1 MKHPAFLVP
10 GAFALAALTAF
21 AAAPPTA
28 KDATKPGKDHTAGK
42 PIDFTRDVR
51 PILTRCFR
59 CHGPDDKARKAGLR
73 LDTRAGA
80 TKKLRS
86 GTFAIVPGDPSKGE
100 LLARITTDDDTEL
113 MPPPRI
119 GPRLSAVEIATL
131 RAWIAAGASYSAH
144 WSYVKPVQHA
154 IPVVSDPR
162 WPNNPI
168 DHFVLARLDR
178 EGLKPTPPADR
189 AAILRRVSL
198 DLTGLPPTIEMADAF
213 LSDTRPDAYERMV
226 DRLLAMPT
234 FGERWAAPWL
244 DLARYADS
252 QGYANDPDRTIWRY
266 RDWVID
272 ALNAN
277 LTYDRFTIEQL
288 AGDLLPKPTSEQLIA
303 TGFHRNTLT
312 NTEGGTTP
320 EEFRS
325 AAVVDRV
332 NTTMQVWMGTTIGC
346 AQCHN
351 HKYDPFSQKEYYQL
365 YAIFNNSEDRNSG
378 DDFPTIRVAAAGREA
393 DLARLT
399 AQMEKAR
406 KALEEETRKAD
417 STLARWEEVVPAK
430 GLPTDVYTI
439 VNLPAAKRNAGQKQ
453 RLLSYHRLQ
462 ITEYRAAEAEV
473 RSADTQLKAIS
484 TTTPILREGKPR
496 ETHVHI
502 RGNFL
507 DKGERVTTG
516 LPAALPPAPD
526 SGPLD
531 RLKLARWLVD
541 TNNPLT
547 ARVAINRLW
556 EELFGVGLVQTSE
569 EFGLQGELPTHPE
582 LLDWL
587 AVEYLRSWDTKRLLR
602 LIVTSATYRQSSAVS
617 EALHKRDPFNRL
629 LARGPRLRLS
639 AEAIRDQAL
648 FVSGLLST
656 KMHGPP
662 VQPPRPSF
670 GLAAA
675 FGSSTDWSPSQGED
689 RRRRALYTRWRRNA
703 PYPSATTFDAPERT
717 VCNIRRVRTNTPLQA
732 LVTLN
737 DPVYVE
743 AAQGLARRIAARP
756 GSTHERLVYAFRL
769 CLTRSPREPEALRL
783 IELYERARKQLAAT
797 PANALD
803 LATNPLGPLPAGMDP
818 ADLAAWTV
826 VSNVLLNLDETLARR

>member
-1 MKHPAFLVP
+1 
-10 GAFALAALTAF
+10 
-21 AAAPPTA
+21 
-28 KDATKPGKDHTAGK
+28 
-42 PIDFTRDVR
+42 
-51 PILTRCFR
+51 
-59 CHGPDDKARKAGLR
+59 
-73 LDTRAGA
+73 
-80 TKKLRS
+80 
-86 GTFAIVPGDPSKGE
+86 
-100 LLARITTDDDTEL
+100 
-113 MPPPRI
+113 
-119 GPRLSAVEIATL
+119 
-131 RAWIAAGASYSAH
+131 
-144 WSYVKPVQHA
+144 
-154 IPVVSDPR
+154 
-162 WPNNPI
+162 
-168 DHFVLARLDR
+168 
-178 EGLKPTPPADR
+178 
-189 AAILRRVSL
+189 
-198 DLTGLPPTIEMADAF
+198 
-213 LSDTRPDAYERMV
+213 
-226 DRLLAMPT
+226 MPT
-234 FGERWAAPWL
+234 FGERWASPWL

-277 LTYDRFTIEQL
+277 LSYDRFTTLQL
-288 AGDLLPKPTSEQLIA
+288 AGDLLPHPTTEQLIA

-365 YAIFNNSEDRNSG
+365 YAILNNCEDRNSG
-378 DDFPTIRVAAAGREA
+378 DDFPTIRVAAVGREA
-393 DLARLT
+393 DVARLE
-399 AQMEKAR
+399 ARLERAR
-406 KALEEETRKAD
+406 KVLAEETRKAD
-417 STLARWEEVVPAK
+417 SALARWEEVVAAK
-430 GLPTDVYTI
+430 GLPSDIYNI
-439 VNLPAAKRNAGQKQ
+439 VNLPAAKRNSGQKQ
-453 RLLSYHRLQ
+453 RLLTYHRSQ
-462 ITEYRAAEAEV
+462 SAGYRAAEAEA
-473 RSADTQLKAIS
+473 RSAETQLKAIS

-496 ETHVHI
+496 ETHIHI

-507 DKGERVTTG
+507 DKGERVTVG
-516 LPAALPPAPD
+516 LPAALHPLAEK
-526 SGPLD
+526 GPLD
-531 RLKLARWLVD
+531 RLKLAHWLVD
-541 TNNPLT
+541 ANNPLT
-547 ARVAINRLW
+547 ARVAVNRLW

-569 EFGLQGELPTHPE
+569 EFGLQGELPSHPE

-587 AVEYLRSWDTKRLLR
+587 AVEYMRGWDTKRILR
-602 LIVTSATYRQSSAVS
+602 LILTSATYRQSSAVS

-639 AEAIRDQAL
+639 AEAIRDQSL
-648 FVSGLLST
+648 FVAGLLST

-675 FGSSTDWSPSQGED
+675 FGSSTDWSASQGED

-743 AAQGLARRIAARP
+743 AAQGLARRVAAHP
-756 GSTHERLVYAFRL
+756 GNTRERMMYAFRL
-769 CLTRSPREPEALRL
+769 CLTRAPREPEALRL

-797 PANALD
+797 PAKALD

-826 VSNVLLNLDETLARR
+826 VGNVLLNLDETLARR

>member
-1 MKHPAFLVP
+1 MKHPAFLLP
-10 GAFALAALTAF
+10 GALSLAALAAI
-21 AAAPPTA
+21 AASPPA
-28 KDATKPGKDHTAGK
+28 VKDASKAGKDHPTGK
-42 PIDFTRDVR
+42 PTDYARDVR
-51 PILTRCFR
+51 PILARCFR

-73 LDTRAGA
+73 LDTRDGA

-86 GTFAIVPGDPSKGE
+86 GDIAIVPGDPARSE
-100 LLARITTDDDTEL
+100 LLARIATDDDTQL
-113 MPPPRI
+113 MPPPKV
-119 GPRLSAVEIATL
+119 GPRLTAAETATL
-131 RAWIAAGASYSAH
+131 RAWIAGGASYSAH
-144 WSYVKPVQHA
+144 WSYVKPVRHA
-154 IPVVSDPR
+154 VPAVSDQR
-162 WPNNPI
+162 WPCNPI
-168 DHFVLARLDR
+168 DYFVLARLDR
-178 EGLKPTPPADR
+178 EGLKPTSPADR
-189 AAILRRVSL
+189 SAILRRVSL
-198 DLTGLPPTIEMADAF
+198 DLTGLPPTIEIADEF
-213 LSDTRPDAYERMV
+213 LNDTRPDAYERMV

-234 FGERWAAPWL
+234 FGERWASPWL

-277 LTYDRFTIEQL
+277 LPYDRFTIEQL
-288 AGDLLPKPTSEQLIA
+288 AGDLLPSPTTEQLIA

-365 YAIFNNSEDRNSG
+365 YAILNNCEDRNAG
-378 DDFPTIRVAAAGREA
+378 DDFPTITVALAGNEKELP
-393 DLARLT
+393 DIDARLPDVRKRRD
-399 AQMEKAR
+399 AEQAKIDAGLAAWEKTVDR
-406 KALEEETRKAD
+406 KKLPKPITDALA
-417 STLARWEEVVPAK
+417 VP
-430 GLPTDVYTI
+430 D
-439 VNLPAAKRNAGQKQ
+439 AKRKPAQKQ
-453 RLLSYHRLQ
+453 ALLAHV
-462 ITEYRAAEAEV
+462 RAQSPDWKKLEDEVKQLEARRKV
-473 RSADTQLKAIS
+473 IS

-496 ETHVHI
+496 ETHVHV

-507 DKGERVTTG
+507 DKGERVTVG
-516 LPAALPPAPD
+516 LPAAMPPSSD
-526 SGPLD
+526 KGPLN
-531 RLKLARWLVD
+531 RLVLAHWLVD
-541 TNNPLT
+541 PNNPLT
-547 ARVAINRLW
+547 ARVAVNRLW
-556 EELFGVGLVQTSE
+556 EELFGIGLVQTSE
-569 EFGLQGELPTHPE
+569 EFGLQGELPSHPE
-582 LLDWL
+582 LLDWM
-587 AVEYLRSWDTKRLLR
+587 AVEYMNGWDTKKMLR
-602 LIVTSATYRQSSAVS
+602 LIVTSATYRQSSAVN
-617 EALHKRDPFNRL
+617 EELHKRDPFNRL

-639 AEAIRDQAL
+639 AEAIRDQSL
-648 FVSGLLST
+648 FVADLLST

-717 VCNIRRVRTNTPLQA
+717 VCNVRRVRTNTPLQA

-743 AAQGLARRIAARP
+743 AAQGLARRIAAHP
-756 GSTHERLVYAFRL
+756 GSPRERVLYAFRS
-769 CLTRSPREPEALRL
+769 CLTRAPREPESQRL
-783 IELYERARKQLAAT
+783 VDLYERARKQMAAS

-803 LATNPLGPLPAGMDP
+803 LATNPLGPLPVGAN
-818 ADLAAWTV
+818 AAELAAWTV
-826 VSNVLLNLDETLARR
+826 VANVLLNLDETLARR

>member
-1 MKHPAFLVP
+1 MKQTAFLLS
-10 GAFALAALTAF
+10 GALTLAAITAF
-21 AAAPPTA
+21 AASPP
-28 KDATKPGKDHTAGK
+28 ATKSGKDHPAAK
-42 PIDFTRDVR
+42 PIDFARDVR
-51 PILTRCFR
+51 PILAGKCFR
-59 CHGPDDKARKAGLR
+59 CHGPDNKARKAGLR
-73 LDTRAGA
+73 LDTRDGA
-80 TKKLRS
+80 TGKSRS
-86 GTFAIVPGDPSKGE
+86 GAIAVVPGDPSKSE
-100 LLARITTDDDTEL
+100 LLARVTTDDDTEV
-113 MPPPRI
+113 MPPPKV
-119 GPRLSAVEIATL
+119 GPRLTAAEIATL
-131 RAWIAAGASYSAH
+131 RAWIAGGASYSAH
-144 WSYVKPVQHA
+144 WSYVKPVRP
-154 IPVVSDPR
+154 PVSAVSDPG
-162 WPNNPI
+162 WANNPI
-168 DHFVLARLDR
+168 DHFILARLDR
-178 EGLKPTPPADR
+178 EGLKPTPPAGR
-189 AAILRRVSL
+189 AAIIRRVSL
-198 DLTGLPPTIEMADAF
+198 DLTGLPPTIEMANAF

-277 LTYDRFTIEQL
+277 LSYDRFTIEQL
-288 AGDLLPKPTSEQLIA
+288 AGDMLAHPTAEQLIA

-365 YAIFNNSEDRNSG
+365 YAIFNNTEDRNSG
-378 DDFPTIRVAAAGREA
+378 DDFPTIPVAAVGREA
-393 DLARLT
+393 ELAALTARLD
-399 AQMEKAR
+399 AAR
-406 KALEEETRKAD
+406 TRLAEETRKAD
-417 STLARWEEVVPAK
+417 SELAKWEEIVPAK
-430 GLPTDVYTI
+430 GLQAEIYVI
-439 VNLPAAKRNAGQKQ
+439 VNVPPAKRNQIQRQ
-453 RLLSYHRLQ
+453 RLLTYHRSQ
-462 ITEYRAAEAEV
+462 RPAYRAADAAV
-473 RSADTQLKAIS
+473 RSAEAQLMAIS

-496 ETHVHI
+496 LTNVHI

-507 DKGERVTTG
+507 DKGERVTVG
-516 LPAALPPAPD
+516 LPAALHLAPD
-526 SGPLD
+526 AGPLD
-531 RLKLARWLVD
+531 RMKLARWLVD
-541 TNNPLT
+541 RNNPLT
-547 ARVAINRLW
+547 ARVAVNRLW

-569 EFGLQGELPTHPE
+569 EFGLQGELPSHPE

-587 AVEYLRSWDTKRLLR
+587 AVEYMRGWDTKRMLR

-617 EALHKRDPFNRL
+617 EALHKSDPFNRL
-629 LARGPRLRLS
+629 LARGPRIRLS
-639 AEAIRDQAL
+639 AESIRDQAL
-648 FVSGLLST
+648 FVSGLLSQ

-662 VQPPRPSF
+662 VQPPRPNF

-675 FGSSTDWSPSQGED
+675 FGSSTDWSTSQGED

-743 AAQGLARRIAARP
+743 AAQGLARRIAAHP
-756 GSTHERLVYAFRL
+756 GSTHQRVIYAFRL
-769 CLTRSPREPEALRL
+769 CLTRPPHEQEALRL
-783 IELYERARKQLAAT
+783 IELYERARKELAAT

-803 LATNPLGPLPAGMDP
+803 LATKPLGPLLPGMGA

-826 VSNVLLNLDETLARR
+826 VGNVLLNLDETLARR